1 MSAKNEELNIPSSLI
16 FLECMKFFMHGN
28 NSILLADS
36 SRIIKIESQLELF
49 IHELVLLVWE
59 KNFSKGTKNLF
70 SKIICQLEVVLRKK
84 HFHSHNVETKII

>member
-1 MSAKNEELNIPSSLI
+1 MELRRGRMRSDSKVGQNLIHTYIVFMSAKNEELNIPSSLI

-49 IHELVLLVWE
+49 IHELVLLV
-59 KNFSKGTKNLF
+59 
-70 SKIICQLEVVLRKK
+70 
-84 HFHSHNVETKII
+84 